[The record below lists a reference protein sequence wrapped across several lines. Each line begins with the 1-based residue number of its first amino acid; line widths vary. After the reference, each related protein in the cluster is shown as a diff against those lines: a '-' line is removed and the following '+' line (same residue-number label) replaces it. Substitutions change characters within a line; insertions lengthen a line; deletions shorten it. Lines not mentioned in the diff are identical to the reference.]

1 MGTARYFRTTVTL
14 NEFQKRLNSFP
25 LIGKKHIFLVNQVQM
40 GDSFDFLHEVV
51 LLISRS
57 KVVWSLQGKDSYVE
71 FQNNKNNNKR
81 SRGNRKLPL

>member
-1 MGTARYFRTTVTL
+1 
-14 NEFQKRLNSFP
+14 
-25 LIGKKHIFLVNQVQM
+25 M

-81 SRGNRKLPL
+81 SRGNRKLSL